1 MNISNIQCNRYESVY
16 LWYVYIIDRGIMMI
30 DIDVRDMVMGEYIDI
45 WMIIYILCD
54 IVSDKWV

>member
-16 LWYVYIIDRGIMMI
+16 LWYRDIIDRGIMMI

-45 WMIIYILCD
+45 WMIIYIYYV
-54 IVSDKWV
+54 I